1 MATEKGLIYCQQ
13 RAVRYT
19 AVRVTTTRY
28 GLHTA
33 LSPPRSQ
40 MTYQSQAPMP
50 FFIAS
55 HIFYTGQEAIPFI
68 LIKPNKSYPQHR
80 MELDFAF

>member
-1 MATEKGLIYCQQ
+1 
-13 RAVRYT
+13 
-19 AVRVTTTRY
+19 
-28 GLHTA
+28 
-33 LSPPRSQ
+33 